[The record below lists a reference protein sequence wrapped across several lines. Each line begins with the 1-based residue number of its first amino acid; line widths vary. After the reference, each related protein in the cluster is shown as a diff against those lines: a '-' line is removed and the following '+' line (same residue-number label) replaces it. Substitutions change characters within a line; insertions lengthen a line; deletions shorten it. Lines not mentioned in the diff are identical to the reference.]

1 MEPWKWPQDETD
13 KKEEL
18 QGTLK
23 LKKQEMKFKD
33 TQSGKGQAEACDPYQ
48 RQHKGRKG
56 KRKVQEQSSDNS
68 FLFISFTQVHN
79 SIEDVNLNCIAI
91 EQNPK

>member
-13 KKEEL
+13 KKKEL
-18 QGTLK
+18 QGILK
-23 LKKQEMKFKD
+23 LKKQEMKLKD
-33 TQSGKGQAEACDPYQ
+33 TRSGKGQEESCDPYQ
-48 RQHKGRKG
+48 RQRKGQKG
-56 KRKVQEQSSDNS
+56 KRKGQEQSSDNS

-79 SIEDVNLNCIAI
+79 SIEEVNLNCVAI